1 MRRRGLVHAPGPYLR
16 PAAAQEALGSHPSI
30 FMAVRYSI
38 MLSTMTEYYLDDDW
52 NLVTA
57 PATAED
63 LSRWANAFQEKHF
76 SGHEPAKFSA

>member
-1 MRRRGLVHAPGPYLR
+1 
-16 PAAAQEALGSHPSI
+16 
-30 FMAVRYSI
+30 MAVRYSI